1 MLKNLLKIVIVFLI
15 GVAGGVFADQ
25 FLWPYFIES
34 PLFYYK
40 YQFAEGPIYLTEKN
54 EIAVQENVVL
64 QDAVE
69 KVERSVVGITVET
82 KKGKNISGS
91 GLVVTSDGLMVT
103 LAELVPADGT
113 STLFIGDK
121 NPEYE
126 VLKRDLEKNLAL
138 IKVEDGDLSTVG
150 FADLGE
156 LRRGERVFLMGVV
169 FDEKIPLKMVNEGI
183 VKLAA
188 RDYIQTNIFEEYTL
202 QGSPLFNIKGELVGL
217 STISQGKVIAI
228 PVTQI
233 RDFVEF

>member
-15 GVAGGVFADQ
+15 GAAGGVFADQ
-25 FLWPYFIES
+25 FLWPFFIES

-69 KVERSVVGITVET
+69 KVEKAVVGITVKT
-82 KKGKNISGS
+82 KNGKNISGS

-103 LAELVPADGT
+103 LAELVPTDGT

-121 NPEYE
+121 SPEHE
-126 VLKRDLEKNLAL
+126 VLERDLEKNLAL

-156 LRRGERVFLMGVV
+156 LRTGERVFLMGVV

-183 VKLAA
+183 VKLATEN
-188 RDYIQTNIFEEYTL
+188 YIQTNIFEEYTL
-202 QGSPLFNIKGELVGL
+202 QGSPLFNI
-217 STISQGKVIAI
+217 
-228 PVTQI
+228 
-233 RDFVEF
+233 

>member
-1 MLKNLLKIVIVFLI
+1 MLKNLLKIVIVFVI
-15 GVAGGVFADQ
+15 GVAGGIFADQ

-69 KVERSVVGITVET
+69 KVERAVVGITVET

-183 VKLAA
+183 VKLAT
-188 RDYIQTNIFEEYTL
+188 RNYIQTNIFEEYTL

-217 STISQGKVIAI
+217 STISQGKVVAI

-233 RDFVEF
+233 RDFIEF